1 MIGRPLWLA
10 LIGSA
15 LLLGCRSDSDETR
28 QNPSHA
34 ERNDPR
40 PIETRVNPDSAWA
53 ALTTQLEFGPRVP
66 GTESHRRCGDW
77 LVSELK
83 RHGAH
88 VEEDTW
94 SYSDTVGTTWPLRNI
109 LGHLGP
115 VGNGRLLLVAHWDTR
130 PWADEDPDP
139 KRRNQPIPGASD
151 GASGVAV
158 LLEVARVL
166 QGETL
171 PRGVDIL
178 FADGEDLGRPG
189 NPEGYCRGT
198 RRFAE
203 SELRPL
209 MDHPPTALYWRGIVL
224 DLVGDTDLHLKVEQY
239 SLARAPEVVDWI
251 WQRGVALS
259 PDVFSQEIDGAI
271 FDDHI
276 PLLDA
281 GLPAADVID
290 LEYGAWHTHADD
302 LGAVSAASLVAV
314 ARVVASLAH
323 IP

>member
-1 MIGRPLWLA
+1 MSGRPIRLA
-10 LIGSA
+10 LIVSA
-15 LLLGCRSDSDETR
+15 MVLGCKPASDTTKQATPEAGPQDT
-28 QNPSHA
+28 
-34 ERNDPR
+34 R
-40 PIETRVNPDSAWA
+40 PIETQVSADSAWA
-53 ALTTQLEFGPRVP
+53 ALTTQLHFGPRVP
-66 GTESHRRCGDW
+66 GTEAHRRCGDW
-77 LVSELK
+77 MIAELK
-83 RHGAH
+83 RYGAR
-88 VEEDTW
+88 VEEDTF

-115 VGNGRLLLVAHWDTR
+115 AGNGRLLLVAHWDTR

-139 KRRNQPIPGASD
+139 ARRNQPIPGASD

-158 LLEVARVL
+158 LLEVARVM

-178 FADGEDLGRPG
+178 FADGEDLGRHG
-189 NPEGYCRGT
+189 HPEGYCRGT

-203 SELRPL
+203 RPL
-209 MDHPPTALYWRGIVL
+209 TAYWRGIVL
-224 DLVGDTDLHLKVEQY
+224 DLVGDNDLHLKIEQY
-239 SLARAPEVVDWI
+239 SLARAPDVVDWI
-251 WQRGVALS
+251 WQRGAALA
-259 PDVFSQEIDGAI
+259 PDVFSQEMDGAI

-290 LEYGAWHTHADD
+290 LDYGPWHTHADD
-302 LGAVSAASLVAV
+302 AGAVSAASLVAV

-323 IP
+323 TP

>member
-1 MIGRPLWLA
+1 LIGRPAGLA
-10 LIGSA
+10 LTLCV
-15 LLLGCRSDSDETR
+15 LLLGCKSASHDPE
-28 QNPSHA
+28 PSPPQPA
-34 ERNDPR
+34 ADAR
-40 PIETRVNPDSAWA
+40 PIENRVVPDSAWV
-53 ALTTQLEFGPRVP
+53 ALTTQLHFGPRVP
-66 GTESHRRCGDW
+66 GTDAHRRCGDW
-77 LVSELK
+77 LVAELK
-83 RHGAH
+83 RLGAR

-94 SYSDTVGTTWPLRNI
+94 SYSDTAGTTWPLRNI

-115 VGNGRLLLVAHWDTR
+115 AGNGRLLLVAHWDTR
-130 PWADEDPDP
+130 PWADQDSDPA
-139 KRRNQPIPGASD
+139 RRKQPIPGASD

-178 FADGEDLGRPG
+178 FADGEDLGRSG
-189 NPEGYCRGT
+189 HPEGYCRGT

-203 SELRPL
+203 HSL
-209 MDHPPTALYWRGIVL
+209 MPYWRGVVL
-224 DLVGDTDLHLKVEQY
+224 DMVGDADLHLNVEQY

-251 WQRGVALS
+251 WERGASLA
-259 PDVFSQEIDGAI
+259 PDVFSLDVDGAI

-290 LEYGAWHTHADD
+290 FDYAPWHTHADD
-302 LGAVSAASLVAV
+302 VGAVSATSLVAV

-323 IP
+323 AP